1 MKLLFAGNKERGL
14 SCLISLREKHDV
26 VGVIG
31 HKQTSKT
38 NYFVDEVKKMGC
50 KLFQPS
56 NINDKSF
63 IKQRVQRQKILKK
76 YTPKITSYSDNFYV
90 YKKIE
95 GKIFSK
101 VASISKFDD
110 LLIYLKNYRII
121 I

>member
-31 HKQTSKT
+31 HKKTSKT

-56 NINDKSF
+56 NINDKSC
-63 IKQRVQRQKILKK
+63 I
-76 YTPKITSYSDNFYV
+76 
-90 YKKIE
+90 KKIQE
-95 GKIFSK
+95 LDPDIIVLAGYGSIVKSDF
-101 VASISKFDD
+101 ISKAKYGCIN
-110 LLIYLKNYRII
+110 LHAGASRI
-121 I
+121 